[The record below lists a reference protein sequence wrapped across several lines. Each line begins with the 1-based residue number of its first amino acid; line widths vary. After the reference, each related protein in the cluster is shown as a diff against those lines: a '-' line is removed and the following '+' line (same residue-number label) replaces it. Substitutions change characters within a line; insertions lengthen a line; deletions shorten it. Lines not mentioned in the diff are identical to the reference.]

1 LLLLLQSMP
10 LLWIDPSLLPA
21 VCFVVH
27 SLAMRILLPFVI
39 AAVIGGAVAL
49 ADPYGPPHAVT
60 DMAPFCARC
69 HASTSEAQLPELRPE
84 IAMTE
89 TVAEKHIKHIKTGAA
104 YKDLTAAQR
113 ETLIDAVTWVDEQAT
128 VRITGPVRA
137 KRNNRIE
144 VTVITKGGAGPVIG
158 LSLVDSLLRFQARP
172 IGSSGFKVLGP
183 PMVIGPDHKAQ
194 ADWIDRRVRGSDL
207 SLSTIMI
214 TGIRGDAE
222 TQEVSETRTTWNLRT
237 PAEPGV
243 YRIAVAFYYGTEKAH
258 PLGTVIQNGRPEPRG
273 GINGGSGRVMF
284 SNLLSIVVI

>member
-1 LLLLLQSMP
+1 
-10 LLWIDPSLLPA
+10 
-21 VCFVVH
+21 
-27 SLAMRILLPFVI
+27 MRILLPFSI

-60 DMAPFCARC
+60 DMAPFCASC
-69 HASTSEAQLPELRPE
+69 HASTSVTQLPDLRPE
-84 IAMTE
+84 IARTE
-89 TVAEKHIKHIKTGAA
+89 TIEEKHIQHIKTGAA

-113 ETLIDAVTWVDEQAT
+113 ETLIDAVTWVDEHAT
-128 VRITGPVRA
+128 VSIAGPERA
-137 KRNNRIE
+137 KRNSRIE
-144 VTVITKGGAGPVIG
+144 VTVITKGGAGPAIG
-158 LSLVDSLLRFQARP
+158 LSLVDSLVRFQARP
-172 IGSSGFKVLGP
+172 ISSSGFKVLGP

-214 TGIRGDAE
+214 TGIHGDAE

-258 PLGTVIQNGRPEPRG
+258 PLGTVVNNGRPEPRG
-273 GINGGSGRVMF
+273 GPNGPSGRVMF
-284 SNLLSIVVI
+284 SNLLSINVL

>member
-1 LLLLLQSMP
+1 
-10 LLWIDPSLLPA
+10 
-21 VCFVVH
+21 
-27 SLAMRILLPFVI
+27 MRILLPCAI
-39 AAVIGGAVAL
+39 AAVIGGAIAL

-60 DMAPFCARC
+60 DMAPFCASC
-69 HASTSEAQLPELRPE
+69 HASASVAQLPELRPE

-89 TVAEKHIKHIKTGAA
+89 TIEEKHIKHISTGAA
-104 YKDLTAAQR
+104 YKDLTPEERQS
-113 ETLIDAVTWVDEQAT
+113 LIKAVQWVDQHAT
-128 VRITGPVRA
+128 VSITGPVRA

-158 LSLVDSLLRFQARP
+158 LSLVDSLVRFQARP

-243 YRIAVAFYYGTEKAH
+243 YRIAAAFYYGTEKAH
-258 PLGTVIQNGRPEPRG
+258 PLGTMVNNGRPEPRG
-273 GINGGSGRVMF
+273 GPNGPSGRVMF
-284 SNLLSIVVI
+284 SNLLSINVL